1 MAPKKSTYAPA
12 NYGSVAEAL
21 VGLYGEK
28 VRGAEQQMLFDRFTT
43 SLLSDAELLA
53 KPMVLLL
60 GQYSAGKTTFIRYL
74 AGRDFPGIHIGPE
87 PTTDGF
93 AALMDGTSPTPI
105 PGNAATADKR
115 RPFRALSRHG
125 AAFLNKFCIS
135 ELRCDLT
142 KELTLIDTPGILA
155 GSKQT
160 MGRNYD
166 FAEIVKWFAERSDL
180 ILLLFDAHK
189 IDISDELK
197 TVIESLHQHD
207 EKMRLVLNKAD
218 ALTTEEIMHV
228 YGGTMWFLGK
238 VFKTPEVKRSYMSS
252 FWDKPLRNPELE
264 RFMSEERER
273 LLADLYALPAGARTR
288 KVNEFIKRVRKGRA
302 HCLVF
307 NHLRRSMP
315 SMMGKAK
322 AKERL
327 LSTLPDEF
335 RKVAQQANVPL
346 NDFPNPYEYAQ
357 TLATYDLSK
366 LPKASKETLQLYED
380 VIERDLPGI
389 MQHFTST
396 PGAPP
401 PSASSLQP
409 DGELRGWLHKQATS
423 GKWQRRYFALREGT
437 LEYYRRPEEPKPSGA
452 AWKSNFGR
460 PTPWTR
466 RFPRNLTHWF
476 DFHTVKH
483 APPFV
488 GRQRVRVKHVFGL
501 WRTGHDAPECF
512 AVARRVGGPAL
523 LL

>member
-389 MQHFTST
+389 MQHSPRRRARRRRRRPRCNPTASCAAGSTSRPRRASGSGAT
-396 PGAPP
+396 SRCGRARLSTTGGRRSRSRPAPRGNQISGAPRHRRDVVSVAA
-401 PSASSLQP
+401 SARW
-409 DGELRGWLHKQATS
+409 RGGS
-423 GKWQRRYFALREGT
+423 
-437 LEYYRRPEEPKPSGA
+437 
-452 AWKSNFGR
+452 
-460 PTPWTR
+460 
-466 RFPRNLTHWF
+466 PRSTQY
-476 DFHTVKH
+476 
-483 APPFV
+483 
-488 GRQRVRVKHVFGL
+488 G
-501 WRTGHDAPECF
+501 
-512 AVARRVGGPAL
+512 
-523 LL
+523 

>member
-307 NHLRRSMP
+307 NP
-315 SMMGKAK
+315 
-322 AKERL
+322 
-327 LSTLPDEF
+327 
-335 RKVAQQANVPL
+335 V
-346 NDFPNPYEYAQ
+346 
-357 TLATYDLSK
+357 
-366 LPKASKETLQLYED
+366 
-380 VIERDLPGI
+380 
-389 MQHFTST
+389 
-396 PGAPP
+396 
-401 PSASSLQP
+401 
-409 DGELRGWLHKQATS
+409 
-423 GKWQRRYFALREGT
+423 
-437 LEYYRRPEEPKPSGA
+437 
-452 AWKSNFGR
+452 WKSNFGR
-460 PTPWTR
+460 PTPSTR
-466 RFPRNLTHWF
+466 CCLRSCICSMAWQFHAIGATFSSRPCRLDGVGPHEGPHNIPQDNLTHWLISTQVQSPPEV
-476 DFHTVKH
+476 DAVDDGQGQGQGAVAEH
-483 APPFV
+483 AP
-488 GRQRVRVKHVFGL
+488 GRVPQGRAAGQRPPERLPEPLRVRADARHVRPVEAAEGVQGNPAAL
-501 WRTGHDAPECF
+501 RGRHRAGPPRHHAALHLDAGRAAAVGVLAATRRRAARLAPQAGHVGQ
-512 AVARRVGGPAL
+512 VAAAL
-523 LL
+523 LRAAGGHA

>member
-252 FWDKPLRNPELE
+252 FWDKPLKNPELE
-264 RFMSEERER
+264 RFMTEERQR
-273 LLADLYALPAGARTR
+273 LLDDLYALPAGAQTR
-288 KVNEFIKRVRKGRA
+288 KINEFVKRVRAGRA
-302 HCLVF
+302 HCLLF
-307 NHLRRSMP
+307 NHLRDSMP
-315 SMMGKAK
+315 KLMGKAK
-322 AKERL
+322 AKDRL
-327 LSTLPDEF
+327 IENLPDEF
-335 RKVAQQANVPL
+335 AKVAQNSGVPL
-346 NDFPNPYEYAQ
+346 QDFPDVRSYQ
-357 TLATYDLSK
+357 KMLASYDLSA
-366 LPKASKETLQLYED
+366 LPKASKAVLQAYED
-380 VIERDLPGI
+380 VIDKDLPGI
-389 MQHFTST
+389 MGHFTGRNQE
-396 PGAPP
+396 PKDGA
-401 PSASSLQP
+401 AADYVAEDLK
-409 DGELRGWLHKQATS
+409 GWLHKQSTKGA
-423 GKWQRRYFALREGT
+423 WQRRYFILK
-437 LEYYRRPEEPKPSGA
+437 LS
-452 AWKSNFGR
+452 
-460 PTPWTR
+460 
-466 RFPRNLTHWF
+466 LIHI
-476 DFHTVKH
+476 
-483 APPFV
+483 
-488 GRQRVRVKHVFGL
+488 
-501 WRTGHDAPECF
+501 
-512 AVARRVGGPAL
+512 
-523 LL
+523 

>member
-28 VRGAEQQMLFDRFTT
+28 LRGAEQQMLFDRFTT

-60 GQYSAGKTTFIRYL
+60 GQYSAGKTTFIRYRL

-307 NHLRRSMP
+307 NRVQSPPEVDAVDDGQGQGQGAVAEHAPGRVPQGRAAGQRPPERLPEPLRRAVRRRHVRP
-315 SMMGKAK
+315 VEAAEG
-322 AKERL
+322 
-327 LSTLPDEF
+327 
-335 RKVAQQANVPL
+335 VQG
-346 NDFPNPYEYAQ
+346 NPAA
-357 TLATYDLSK
+357 LRGRHRA
-366 LPKASKETLQLYED
+366 
-380 VIERDLPGI
+380 G
-389 MQHFTST
+389 
-396 PGAPP
+396 PP
-401 PSASSLQP
+401 RHHAALHLDAGRAAAVGVSLQP

-466 RFPRNLTHWF
+466 RCLRSCVCSMAWSFQAMDATLSPVT
-476 DFHTVKH
+476 
-483 APPFV
+483 AS
-488 GRQRVRVKHVFGL
+488 VR
-501 WRTGHDAPECF
+501 WR
-512 AVARRVGGPAL
+512 GG
-523 LL
+523 

>member
-466 RFPRNLTHWF
+466 RCLRSCVCSMAWITNSLV
-476 DFHTVKH
+476 DVH
-483 APPFV
+483 AGRAVGLRAGRGHPPPSPIRDV
-488 GRQRVRVKHVFGL
+488 NEEHQS
-501 WRTGHDAPECF
+501 
-512 AVARRVGGPAL
+512 
-523 LL
+523 